1 MDSANRIVLDM
12 SFVDKKACK
21 ELFNFD
27 LSTSMEI
34 QKEEEK
40 QFTRYVDNLVFE
52 LKDCGMSKNSL
63 REVLDNLMNT
73 RLNVSFKEAKAEG
86 VLREYILPEGEE
98 GEVKLIF
105 SEE

>member
-27 LSTSMEI
+27 LSTGMEI
-34 QKEEEK
+34 QKEEK

-73 RLNVSFKEAKAEG
+73 RLNVSFKETNAEG
-86 VLREYILPEGEE
+86 VLREYILPEEE
-98 GEVKLIF
+98 DGEVKLIF

>member
-27 LSTSMEI
+27 LSTGMEI
-34 QKEEEK
+34 QKEEK

-73 RLNVSFKEAKAEG
+73 RLNVSFKETKAEG

>member
-12 SFVDKKACK
+12 SFMDKKTCK
-21 ELFNFD
+21 KLFNFD

-34 QKEEEK
+34 QKEEK

-63 REVLDNLMNT
+63 REVLDDFMNT
-73 RLNVSFKEAKAEG
+73 KLNVSFKEAKAEG
-86 VLREYILPEGEE
+86 VLREYILPEEE
-98 GEVKLIF
+98 DGEVKLIF

>member
-12 SFVDKKACK
+12 SFVDKKAGK

-27 LSTSMEI
+27 LSTGMEI
-34 QKEEEK
+34 QKEEK

-86 VLREYILPEGEE
+86 VLREYILPEGED

>member
-12 SFVDKKACK
+12 SFMDKKTCK
-21 ELFNFD
+21 KLFNFD

-34 QKEEEK
+34 QKEEK

-73 RLNVSFKEAKAEG
+73 RLNVSFKETKAEG
-86 VLREYILPEGEE
+86 VLREYILPEEE
-98 GEVKLIF
+98 DGEVKLIF

>member
-12 SFVDKKACK
+12 SFMDKKACK

-27 LSTSMEI
+27 LSTGMEI
-34 QKEEEK
+34 QKEEK

-73 RLNVSFKEAKAEG
+73 RLNVSFKETNAEG
-86 VLREYILPEGEE
+86 VLREYILPEGED

>member
-27 LSTSMEI
+27 LSTGMEI
-34 QKEEEK
+34 QKEEK

-73 RLNVSFKEAKAEG
+73 RLNVSFKETNAEG
-86 VLREYILPEGEE
+86 VLREYILPEGED

>member
-12 SFVDKKACK
+12 SFMDKKACK

-27 LSTSMEI
+27 LSTGMEI
-34 QKEEEK
+34 QKEEK

-73 RLNVSFKEAKAEG
+73 RLNVSFKETKAEG
-86 VLREYILPEGEE
+86 VLREYILPEGED

>member
-27 LSTSMEI
+27 LSTGMEI
-34 QKEEEK
+34 QKEEK

-73 RLNVSFKEAKAEG
+73 RLNVSFKETKAEG
-86 VLREYILPEGEE
+86 VLREYILPEEE
-98 GEVKLIF
+98 DGEVKLIF

>member
-27 LSTSMEI
+27 LSTGMEI
-34 QKEEEK
+34 QKEEK

>member
-27 LSTSMEI
+27 LSTGMEI
-34 QKEEEK
+34 QKEEK
-40 QFTRYVDNLVFE
+40 QFTRYVDNLEFE

-86 VLREYILPEGEE
+86 VLREYILPEGED

>member
-12 SFVDKKACK
+12 SFMDKKACK

-27 LSTSMEI
+27 LSTGMEI
-34 QKEEEK
+34 QKEEK

-73 RLNVSFKEAKAEG
+73 RLNVSFKETNAEG
-86 VLREYILPEGEE
+86 VLREYILPEEE
-98 GEVKLIF
+98 DGEVKLIF

>member
-1 MDSANRIVLDM
+1 MESANRIVLDM
-12 SFVDKKACK
+12 SFMDKKAGK
-21 ELFNFD
+21 ELFGFD
-27 LSTSMEI
+27 LSTGMEI
-34 QKEEEK
+34 QKEEK

-63 REVLDNLMNT
+63 REILDDFMNT
-73 RLNVSFKEAKAEG
+73 KLNVSFKEAKAEG

>member
-27 LSTSMEI
+27 LSTGMEI
-34 QKEEEK
+34 QKEEK

-63 REVLDNLMNT
+63 REVLDNLMNI
-73 RLNVSFKEAKAEG
+73 RLNVSFKETNAEG
-86 VLREYILPEGEE
+86 VLREYILPEEE
-98 GEVKLIF
+98 DGEVKLIF

>member
-1 MDSANRIVLDM
+1 MESANRIVLDM
-12 SFVDKKACK
+12 SFMDKKAGK
-21 ELFNFD
+21 ELFGFD
-27 LSTSMEI
+27 LSTGMEI
-34 QKEEEK
+34 QKEEK

-63 REVLDNLMNT
+63 RGVLDDFMNT
-73 RLNVSFKEAKAEG
+73 KLNVSFKEAKAEG

>member
-1 MDSANRIVLDM
+1 MESANRIVLDM
-12 SFVDKKACK
+12 SFMDKKAGK
-21 ELFNFD
+21 ELFGFD
-27 LSTSMEI
+27 LSTGMEI
-34 QKEEEK
+34 QKEEK

-63 REVLDNLMNT
+63 REILDDFMNT
-73 RLNVSFKEAKAEG
+73 KLNVSFKEAKAGG

>member
-12 SFVDKKACK
+12 SFMDKKACK

-27 LSTSMEI
+27 LSTGMEI
-34 QKEEEK
+34 QKEEK

-86 VLREYILPEGEE
+86 VLREYILPEEE
-98 GEVKLIF
+98 DGEVKLIF

>member
-12 SFVDKKACK
+12 SFMDKKACK

-27 LSTSMEI
+27 LSTGMEI
-34 QKEEEK
+34 QKEEK

-52 LKDCGMSKNSL
+52 LKDSGMSKNSL

-86 VLREYILPEGEE
+86 VLREYILPEEE
-98 GEVKLIF
+98 DGEVKLIF

>member
-27 LSTSMEI
+27 LSTGMEI
-34 QKEEEK
+34 QKEEK

-86 VLREYILPEGEE
+86 VLREYILPEGED

>member
-1 MDSANRIVLDM
+1 MGFENRKVLDM
-12 SFVDKKACK
+12 SFVDKNTCK

-27 LSTSMEI
+27 SSIGMEI
-34 QKEEEK
+34 QKEEK
-40 QFTRYVDNLVFE
+40 QFTSHIDNLVFE

-63 REVLDNLMNT
+63 RDVLDTIVNT
-73 RLNVSFKEAKAEG
+73 RLNVSFKEVKAEG
-86 VLREYILPEGEE
+86 VLREYILPDGED

>member
-12 SFVDKKACK
+12 SFMDKKTCK
-21 ELFNFD
+21 KLFNFD
-27 LSTSMEI
+27 LSTGMEI
-34 QKEEEK
+34 QKEEK

-73 RLNVSFKEAKAEG
+73 RLNVSFKETNAEG
-86 VLREYILPEGEE
+86 VLREYILPEEE
-98 GEVKLIF
+98 DGEVKLIF

>member
-12 SFVDKKACK
+12 SFMDKKACK

-27 LSTSMEI
+27 LSTGMEI
-34 QKEEEK
+34 QKEEK

>member
-27 LSTSMEI
+27 LSTGMEI
-34 QKEEEK
+34 QKEEK

-86 VLREYILPEGEE
+86 VLREYILPEEE
-98 GEVKLIF
+98 DGEVKLIF